1 MQGVPE
7 GQWSAALNQAVSL
20 LIDNYNITAVVAA
33 GNSKVDSCTIAPA
46 NVGSAITVAAVDLSN
61 KFLGNTL
68 HSQDELYS
76 WDNTG
81 ACIDVFAPGV
91 DIVAACGGASELLY
105 HVKLDVIPQGNE
117 CHDIV

>member
-7 GQWSAALNQAVSL
+7 GQWSDALNQAVSY

-61 KFLGNTL
+61 KFLATTL

-91 DIVAACGGASELLY
+91 DIMASCGGASELL
-105 HVKLDVIPQGNE
+105 
-117 CHDIV
+117 HDTKI